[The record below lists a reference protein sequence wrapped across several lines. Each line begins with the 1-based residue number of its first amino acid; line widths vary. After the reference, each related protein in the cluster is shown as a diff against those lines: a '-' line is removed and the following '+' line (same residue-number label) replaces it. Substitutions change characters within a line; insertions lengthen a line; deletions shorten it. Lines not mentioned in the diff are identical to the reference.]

1 MSFADLKRSS
11 NSSFEK
17 LTKELAKQNTTY
29 SDPDEGKY
37 WKPTVDKAGNG
48 YAVIRFI
55 PRTNWSL
62 VHREVVDDSR
72 KRRSRVRI

>member
-11 NSSFEK
+11 SSSFEK

-48 YAVIRFI
+48 YAVIRFL
-55 PRTNWSL
+55 PALS
-62 VHREVVDDSR
+62 DSR
-72 KRRSRVRI
+72 HLLLILLELC